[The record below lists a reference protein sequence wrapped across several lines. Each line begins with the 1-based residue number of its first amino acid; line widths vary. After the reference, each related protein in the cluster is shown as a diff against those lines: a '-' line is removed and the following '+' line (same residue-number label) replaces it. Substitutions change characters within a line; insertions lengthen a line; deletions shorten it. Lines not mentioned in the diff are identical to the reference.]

1 MPSNE
6 LSRTVGDYFSSLNLG
21 ERSSEISSC
30 FERNI
35 LLYNLFDRRNRNS
48 SVKTRSN
55 LSWNL
60 FSNRSMTKEAWPT
73 FLEEFL
79 GTMRTKGTV
88 RQVGWQMKFELLT
101 SRFLPSFLC
110 NAQRY
115 FVPRREIHRRRFNA
129 IFANSRTR
137 WSRSFCSQ
145 LLRIKID
152 ENLQL
157 KMIVRFLMHYLQIE
171 FVCFDIWINSRFWLK
186 FCSTLMQSL
195 MPTIE
200 RPWFS

>member
-55 LSWNL
+55 LSRNL

-79 GTMRTKGTV
+79 GTMRTK
-88 RQVGWQMKFELLT
+88 R
-101 SRFLPSFLC
+101 
-110 NAQRY
+110 
-115 FVPRREIHRRRFNA
+115 
-129 IFANSRTR
+129 
-137 WSRSFCSQ
+137 
-145 LLRIKID
+145 
-152 ENLQL
+152 
-157 KMIVRFLMHYLQIE
+157 
-171 FVCFDIWINSRFWLK
+171 
-186 FCSTLMQSL
+186 
-195 MPTIE
+195 
-200 RPWFS
+200 

>member
-1 MPSNE
+1 MNHDALKRAFENGWRLLLVLEPW
-6 LSRTVGDYFSSLNLG
+6 RTI
-21 ERSSEISSC
+21 ERNFFG

-48 SVKTRSN
+48 SLKTRSN
-55 LSWNL
+55 LSRNL

-73 FLEEFL
+73 FLEESEFL

-115 FVPRREIHRRRFNA
+115 FVPRRKIHRRRFNA

-137 WSRSFCSQ
+137 WSRSFCFQ

-152 ENLQL
+152 ETYN
-157 KMIVRFLMHYLQIE
+157 
-171 FVCFDIWINSRFWLK
+171 
-186 FCSTLMQSL
+186 
-195 MPTIE
+195 
-200 RPWFS
+200 

>member
-1 MPSNE
+1 MNHDALKRAFENAWRLLLVLEPW
-6 LSRTVGDYFSSLNLG
+6 RTI
-21 ERSSEISSC
+21 ERNFFG

-55 LSWNL
+55 LSRNL

-101 SRFLPSFLC
+101 SRFFLPFSVTRSDISYLDG
-110 NAQRY
+110 RY
-115 FVPRREIHRRRFNA
+115 IVVVSTPFSPTVVPGDREVSAFNYCA
-129 IFANSRTR
+129 S
-137 WSRSFCSQ
+137 
-145 LLRIKID
+145 K
-152 ENLQL
+152 
-157 KMIVRFLMHYLQIE
+157 
-171 FVCFDIWINSRFWLK
+171 
-186 FCSTLMQSL
+186 STK
-195 MPTIE
+195 TYN
-200 RPWFS
+200 

>member
-48 SVKTRSN
+48 SIKTRSN
-55 LSWNL
+55 LSRNL

-73 FLEEFL
+73 FLEESEFL

-88 RQVGWQMKFELLT
+88 RQVG
-101 SRFLPSFLC
+101 
-110 NAQRY
+110 
-115 FVPRREIHRRRFNA
+115 
-129 IFANSRTR
+129 
-137 WSRSFCSQ
+137 
-145 LLRIKID
+145 
-152 ENLQL
+152 
-157 KMIVRFLMHYLQIE
+157 
-171 FVCFDIWINSRFWLK
+171 
-186 FCSTLMQSL
+186 
-195 MPTIE
+195 
-200 RPWFS
+200 